1 MKSIVLKYGLAAG
14 LFVSAS
20 MAASL
25 FFVESSADMAGGELI
40 GFASMFIAFSSIF
53 LAIIKYRKEESGG
66 MISFG
71 EAFKVG
77 LYIAPIT
84 STVYVISWKCLSE
97 MMFPDFGDTYYEQQI
112 AELMESDLSD
122 AEK

>member
-1 MKSIVLKYGLAAG
+1 M
-14 LFVSAS
+14 
-20 MAASL
+20 
-25 FFVESSADMAGGELI
+25 I

-71 EAFKVG
+71 EAFKIG
-77 LYIAPIT
+77 LYIALIT
-84 STVYVISWKCLSE
+84 STVYVISWMCLSE